1 MKGNSYVI
9 PSNNN
14 VCTSQPPPSYNQ
26 VIEEDNPI
34 PTAPT
39 YTDPNRS
46 AHSQSEIRYQRQT
59 IEPIE
64 INSTSSKDS
73 CILYWSILNL
83 FCCLWPL
90 GLYALI
96 KYFKILELRNL
107 GDHQGAQRAAK
118 SAIKINKY
126 STIFGILIIIILII
140 ILSITYVRYK
150 TS

>member
-1 MKGNSYVI
+1 MNGNSYVI

-14 VCTSQPPPSYNQ
+14 VSTNEPPPSYNQ
-26 VIEEDNPI
+26 VIQEDNPI
-34 PTAPT
+34 PTAPP
-39 YTDPNRS
+39 YTILNRS
-46 AHSQSEIRYQRQT
+46 TDSQPGIQYQRQ
-59 IEPIE
+59 IIQPIE
-64 INSTSSKDS
+64 TNPTSSGDS

-96 KYFKILELRNL
+96 KYFKILELREL

-118 SAIKINKY
+118 SALKINKY
-126 STIFGILIIIILII
+126 STILGILIIVILII
-140 ILSITYVRYK
+140 ILTIIYVRYK